1 MQRDLSAYLQ
11 DIVQAGTDIQ
21 TFTAGISF
29 EDYQASDL
37 IRAAVERKFSII
49 GEALNQ
55 ALHLDPTLQ
64 NGIDRAR
71 DIVDFRNRIMHG
83 YFSVDD
89 RILWS
94 ATKTSLPA
102 LMNEAEILLKAK
114 SA

>member
-29 EDYQASDL
+29 EDYQASDP
-37 IRAAVERKFSII
+37 IRAAVEPKFSII

-64 NGIDRAR
+64 NG
-71 DIVDFRNRIMHG
+71 
-83 YFSVDD
+83 VDD
-89 RILWS
+89 CILWS
-94 ATKTSLPA
+94 ATKTSLSA